1 MTEQTNVC
9 VKTFTLA
16 PTEDKKK
23 PEQSEDV
30 LSAYREQKQ
39 KMGQL
44 EEAARAQMQARY
56 AGLLSEAAEIQ
67 TEFKTSFGASPA
79 LPPCVKTFTL
89 APTEDKKKPEQS
101 EAAAK
106 GKKIGGLK
114 RSLTAA
120 IKKGDKA
127 KQADLIQQLAALGVD
142 ATADPLA
149 PENSL

>member
-1 MTEQTNVC
+1 METQTTNIE
-9 VKTFTLA
+9 TL
-16 PTEDKKK
+16 
-23 PEQSEDV
+23 Q
-30 LSAYREQKQ
+30 AYREQKQ
-39 KMGQL
+39 RMEQL
-44 EEAARAQMQARY
+44 AEQARSGMQAQY
-56 AGLLSEAAEIQ
+56 TGLLATAAEIQ
-67 TEFKTSFGASPA
+67 AEFKLNFGASPE

-89 APTEDKKKPEQS
+89 APVEGKTKPVQS

-149 PENSL
+149 PENTL